1 MLLTRKSFFYK
12 CFYSFFNVCFAFCVL
27 LQEGSA
33 SSLDSDLEMGYGSE
47 SSDSKVPQAS
57 SSSAQLP
64 EDADLVIEMED
75 LAAPPKT
82 TKKVKSRTP
91 RKVKD
96 FHLYHSPRPQEAK
109 RSSSM
114 PTVAKKAGDE
124 VKKEP
129 SLPLALPVGD
139 VNSQT
144 DKSSDE
150 ETSDDG
156 DTSSF
161 SSGRYTGGGNV
172 DYVNN
177 EYVIDIGAIE
187 ANRGSDDVAIR
198 VDFNSLPIPTL
209 LYLYEKLGNLLRRH
223 DDHILDQF
231 EPISAR
237 ENQGNIDFLG
247 NIPGARDDINRGW
260 YYFWASVQG
269 ISATVGTFAS
279 IGGFICVS
287 LSAIGVF
294 NDGVTSDMT
303 LAGAILMAAGGIF
316 IFIANKANKMVKR
329 HKKALE
335 IMVDEYRISQGL
347 PPLYGN
353 GKASAKS
360 DDD

>member
-1 MLLTRKSFFYK
+1 M
-12 CFYSFFNVCFAFCVL
+12 
-27 LQEGSA
+27 
-33 SSLDSDLEMGYGSE
+33 
-47 SSDSKVPQAS
+47 
-57 SSSAQLP
+57 
-64 EDADLVIEMED
+64 
-75 LAAPPKT
+75 
-82 TKKVKSRTP
+82 
-91 RKVKD
+91 
-96 FHLYHSPRPQEAK
+96 
-109 RSSSM
+109 
-114 PTVAKKAGDE
+114 
-124 VKKEP
+124 
-129 SLPLALPVGD
+129 
-139 VNSQT
+139 
-144 DKSSDE
+144 
-150 ETSDDG
+150 
-156 DTSSF
+156 
-161 SSGRYTGGGNV
+161 